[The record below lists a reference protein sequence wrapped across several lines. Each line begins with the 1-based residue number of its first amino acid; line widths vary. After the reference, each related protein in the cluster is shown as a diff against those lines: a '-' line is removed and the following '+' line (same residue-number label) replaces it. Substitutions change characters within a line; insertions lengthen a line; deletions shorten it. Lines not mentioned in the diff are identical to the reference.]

1 MIKHINGKNTPEES
15 LALMRVLADNTR
27 QEIMMLLAHSNKELC
42 ANDIAN
48 NFILTR
54 PTVSHHLNL
63 MKRLGVLNSRKDGK
77 EIYYSLNK
85 PYVISLLKSIIKVLE
100 DIK

>member
-15 LALMRVLADNTR
+15 LALLRVLADNTR
-27 QEIMMLLAHSNKELC
+27 QEIIMLLAHGEKELC

-48 NFILTR
+48 NFTLTR

-85 PYVISLLKSIIKVLE
+85 TYVISLLKSIIKVLE
-100 DIK
+100 DSK